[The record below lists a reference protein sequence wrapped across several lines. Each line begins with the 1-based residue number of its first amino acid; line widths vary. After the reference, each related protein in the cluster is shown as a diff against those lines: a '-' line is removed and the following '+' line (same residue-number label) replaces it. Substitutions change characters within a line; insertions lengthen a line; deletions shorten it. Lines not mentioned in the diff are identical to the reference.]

1 MGRMCS
7 SSSEMV
13 WLFELTRPLAGGLVI
28 VGVIGQT
35 CYYLDHGVTVPGNE
49 QLSFDNLTRRL
60 TANRH
65 AKADYCGYYY
75 W

>member
-1 MGRMCS
+1 MCS

-49 QLSFDNLTRRL
+49 QLSVDNIMPENKMPFSKST
-60 TANRH
+60 
-65 AKADYCGYYY
+65 CQS
-75 W
+75 